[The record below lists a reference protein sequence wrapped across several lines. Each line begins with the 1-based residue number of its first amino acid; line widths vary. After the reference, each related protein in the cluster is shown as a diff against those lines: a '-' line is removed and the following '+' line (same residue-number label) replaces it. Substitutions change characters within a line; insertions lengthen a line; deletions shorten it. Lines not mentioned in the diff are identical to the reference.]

1 MTGRPGRQHSQQ
13 QTAGSKPGRDKSNP
27 LTQNGQERTAESH
40 RSANGNASEKVVTPT
55 NVKIVDWDGPDDR
68 MNPKNMSSA
77 KKWLVVSTLATGS
90 ACVTA
95 TSSIYTTTYEKMD
108 PEFGSSRIVA
118 TLGLSLFVVGL
129 GLSPML
135 LGPLSE
141 FYGRRPIYIL
151 AFAFFTIWLIPCA
164 VAQNIQT
171 MLIARFFNGF
181 SGAAFLSVAGGSVG
195 DLFKKE
201 KLQAPM
207 TVYSASP
214 FTGPC
219 LGPIIGGFIN
229 YYTSWRWTYYM
240 LLIWAGVVT
249 MLIIFSVPET
259 YAPVLLRNKARK
271 RRSDTGDQSWH
282 ANIEIMQGS
291 ICRTI
296 LTSLWRPFMLLFLD
310 PMCFCLCLFS
320 AILLGV
326 LYLFFGAFALVFEG
340 VYGFNLWQVG
350 LSFLGILVGMLIAVG
365 TLPIWHHLYLHQVA
379 KHQKQTGEAN
389 PMPEFRLPSS
399 VIGSWFCVIGLFWF
413 GWTIYPSIHWIVPVI
428 GTAFFG
434 FGVIL
439 PYVGIFTYLVDG

>member
-1 MTGRPGRQHSQQ
+1 
-13 QTAGSKPGRDKSNP
+13 
-27 LTQNGQERTAESH
+27 
-40 RSANGNASEKVVTPT
+40 
-55 NVKIVDWDGPDDR
+55 
-68 MNPKNMSSA
+68 
-77 KKWLVVSTLATGS
+77 
-90 ACVTA
+90 
-95 TSSIYTTTYEKMD
+95 
-108 PEFGSSRIVA
+108 
-118 TLGLSLFVVGL
+118 
-129 GLSPML
+129 
-135 LGPLSE
+135 
-141 FYGRRPIYIL
+141 
-151 AFAFFTIWLIPCA
+151 
-164 VAQNIQT
+164 
-171 MLIARFFNGF
+171 
-181 SGAAFLSVAGGSVG
+181 
-195 DLFKKE
+195 
-201 KLQAPM
+201 
-207 TVYSASP
+207 
-214 FTGPC
+214 
-219 LGPIIGGFIN
+219 
-229 YYTSWRWTYYM
+229 
-240 LLIWAGVVT
+240 

-326 LYLFFGAFALVFEG
+326 LYLFFGAFALVFER

-365 TLPIWHHLYLHQVA
+365 TLPIWHHLYLYQVA

-434 FGVIL
+434 LGVIL
-439 PYVGIFTYLVDG
+439 SYVGIFTYLVDA